1 MSGPEI
7 AAAFGGG
14 LIGVGV
20 GCLLMALHWWQ
31 SESKQQGQKP
41 TWRDRLAN
49 ACAALCG
56 VDNWLLEEVTQRI
69 EPTVTLEARIAS
81 LTASLEDAHRE
92 VSRLCGE
99 KHARDTVIHEAMEK
113 LGSLHR
119 QGNGDE

>member
-20 GCLLMALHWWQ
+20 GGLLMALHWWQ

-81 LTASLEDAHRE
+81 LTASLGDAHAE
-92 VSRLCGE
+92 VSRLTGE
-99 KHARDTVIHEAMEK
+99 KHALATQ
-113 LGSLHR
+113 LHAVKEIV
-119 QGNGDE
+119 GGY